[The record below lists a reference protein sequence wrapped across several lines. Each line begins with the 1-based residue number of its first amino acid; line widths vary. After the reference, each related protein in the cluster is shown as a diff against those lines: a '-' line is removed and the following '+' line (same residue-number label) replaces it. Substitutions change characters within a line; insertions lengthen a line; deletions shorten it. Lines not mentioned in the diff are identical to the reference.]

1 VIIVAF
7 AGTPADPYAYSTQF
21 ARLENESGTG
31 SINDLLRAGTR
42 LPGWPA
48 SIPAAEAFQVTGE
61 DNGLWIFDAWYLTG
75 PTTTQAPELI
85 NLERQL
91 FLQPL
96 TGH

>member
-1 VIIVAF
+1 VIIVEIP
-7 AGTPADPYAYSTQF
+7 GTPTDPYIYSSQF
-21 ARLENESGTG
+21 SHLENDSGTG

-42 LPGWPA
+42 LPGWPT
-48 SIPAAEAFQVTGE
+48 SIPAAEAFQVAGE

-75 PTTTQAPELI
+75 PTTPQAPDLI

-96 TGH
+96 TGQ